1 MATNLG
7 DRSDKELE
15 QGLAEGEFGDKKALV
30 AEEVLRRRR
39 EARADEL
46 KRKYKYLGGILAA
59 LTLAFMKL
67 RRLWR
72 K

>member
-15 QGLAEGEFGDKKALV
+15 QGLAEGEFGGKKALV
-30 AEEVLRRRR
+30 A
-39 EARADEL
+39 
-46 KRKYKYLGGILAA
+46 ILAA
-59 LTLAFMKL
+59 LTLAFMSL